1 MAIYVIKV
9 TYLGKN
15 QTDVKY
21 ILHVQSNFYG
31 YYQYLFEVYRPIE
44 SKFRLVRPVTTR
56 NKTLYL
62 IACMSFFKNYYK
74 SFIAINLSSVQKIL
88 L

>member
-15 QTDVKY
+15 QTDTKY

-62 IACMSFFKNYYK
+62 IACMSFLKTIIK
-74 SFIAINLSSVQKIL
+74 AL
-88 L
+88 LLLT